1 MRIGI
6 GYDIHK
12 LVKDRHLILGG
23 VSIPYAKGLLG
34 HSDADVLVHALM
46 DAMLGA
52 LALGSIG
59 DHFPDTDDK
68 YKGANSLELLK
79 FVQGLIKA
87 KGYQVVNVDSMIL
100 CQEPKLAGH
109 IGKMREN
116 IAQVLGI
123 NIEDVSIKA
132 TTTEKLGYV
141 GRKEGIAAE
150 AVALLTK
157 K

>member
-6 GYDIHK
+6 GYDVHA
-12 LVKDRHLILGG
+12 LVKERRLIIGG
-23 VSIPYAKGLLG
+23 VQVPYAKGLLG
-34 HSDADVLVHALM
+34 HSDADVLVHAIM

-59 DHFPDTDDK
+59 DHFPDTDHSFKD
-68 YKGANSLELLK
+68 ADSIQL
-79 FVQGLIKA
+79 LIKVNQLIAA
-87 KGYQVVNVDSMIL
+87 KGYKVGNIDSMLL
-100 CQEPKLAGH
+100 CQAPKLAAH
-109 IGKMREN
+109 IPQMREN
-116 IAQVLGI
+116 IAKALELKV
-123 NIEDVSIKA
+123 EDISIKA

-150 AVALLTK
+150 AVVILK